1 MQQTTLTSAL
11 QIIQVIIS
19 IALIV
24 VIILQARGQG
34 LGSLFG
40 GDAGMGITKT
50 RRGLERTL
58 FQITIILATLFLLNA
73 VFQLMIQPAAAGAL

>member
-1 MQQTTLTSAL
+1 MTTLQNAL
-11 QIIQVIIS
+11 QIIQVILS

-40 GDAGMGITKT
+40 GGDTGMGITKT

-58 FQITIILATLFLLNA
+58 FQITIVLAALFLINA
-73 VFQLMIQPAAAGAL
+73 VLQLMIQPTV